1 MDEFEL
7 FNEGMNF
14 YKGQNG
20 YPQNSKKAIHYF
32 EKSSEAGNRDASF
45 ELAKL
50 YFLNKNYDLALK
62 YFDTNEA
69 YLYGPRQYVFS
80 ILKQLPRNVKKNPD
94 LAETMLNKAIKCEK
108 SLDEDGCYYL
118 ACIIKAVHPEDEK
131 EYLKY
136 ILRAAKGFSTV
147 MPDELYK
154 LVGREYGVLNNLEE
168 MKLFLESED
177 EDDLEVNGFGPL
189 NKNHDEA
196 WRTAV
201 ANLTEK
207 GIKHNISN
215 ALIKK
220 LIEAQ
225 PSGILEYQPIYEI
238 SYYVGGLKGKFK
250 YDNPNYTS
258 VSTGSGGLYVNA
270 SWSRIYATYLDKYTQ
285 KKFKQKAMSIKY
297 TNTYYNARYRIYPE
311 FGLGI
316 EKILDEDVKDVAK
329 TNAGYKFEDK
339 IANDYNWETKYID
352 VTIDDIEITPSKKC
366 CYFIPFWFFTI
377 ELGKNKSATV
387 RVNASTGEVDTFLN
401 NPFGQFTEYDNPIEG
416 AMMKWNKDIIKDMN
430 KKKRKE
436 KIKKFKWLI
445 IHGAATLLFFLISW
459 PIGLVLLLTFG
470 FHIYMK
476 FFRK

>member
-154 LVGREYGVLNNLEE
+154 L
-168 MKLFLESED
+168 ES
-177 EDDLEVNGFGPL
+177 
-189 NKNHDEA
+189 A
-196 WRTAV
+196 AQ
-201 ANLTEK
+201 
-207 GIKHNISN
+207 N
-215 ALIKK
+215 A
-220 LIEAQ
+220 
-225 PSGILEYQPIYEI
+225 
-238 SYYVGGLKGKFK
+238 
-250 YDNPNYTS
+250 
-258 VSTGSGGLYVNA
+258 
-270 SWSRIYATYLDKYTQ
+270 
-285 KKFKQKAMSIKY
+285 
-297 TNTYYNARYRIYPE
+297 
-311 FGLGI
+311 
-316 EKILDEDVKDVAK
+316 
-329 TNAGYKFEDK
+329 
-339 IANDYNWETKYID
+339 
-352 VTIDDIEITPSKKC
+352 
-366 CYFIPFWFFTI
+366 
-377 ELGKNKSATV
+377 
-387 RVNASTGEVDTFLN
+387 
-401 NPFGQFTEYDNPIEG
+401 
-416 AMMKWNKDIIKDMN
+416 
-430 KKKRKE
+430 
-436 KIKKFKWLI
+436 
-445 IHGAATLLFFLISW
+445 
-459 PIGLVLLLTFG
+459 
-470 FHIYMK
+470 
-476 FFRK
+476 